1 MYLLITEELTM
12 HTIDFNDYLNKR
24 MQNDPDFAEG
34 LLKEENKLEKAVA
47 NMQTNK
53 TVNNK

>member
-1 MYLLITEELTM
+1 MYLSITEELTM
-12 HTIDFNDYLNKR
+12 HTIDFDDYLNKR

>member
-1 MYLLITEELTM
+1 MYLSITEELTM
-12 HTIDFNDYLNKR
+12 HTIDFDDYLNKR
-24 MQNDPDFAEG
+24 MQNDPGFTEG
-34 LLKEENKLEKAVA
+34 ILKEENKLEKAVA